1 LLSWKETR
9 TNPEAVQSIKDEMAG
24 LLEVGTWDAKNV
36 MERDDLIAWA
46 QANKEKIIVGEGL
59 GISSIKNSELPKN
72 DPRRKYKGRFC
83 YRAPTARDES
93 GAIAV
98 FQEMSSRPTTIV
110 DMNLAIAYGLI
121 HGHCITISD
130 AIKAY
135 VQSFLKD
142 KPLTY
147 LEIPKYLCP
156 PEWAHLRRPV
166 CRLIKA
172 LYGHPEA
179 GGLWERH
186 LTKIV
191 IQIGGVAIPNH
202 PSCFWFSDLKL
213 LLIIYVDDLLLSGP
227 SEHHAAFWA
236 KLGGLVTLGPPEP
249 MDRYLGRHHTFEEC
263 SRGDLSLHEHFLSP
277 VQV

>member
-1 LLSWKETR
+1 MPVIPVTPQKHREKDPDLYRTVPAVSSTCAPLEPYDPITAILRMPLAVHTLLSWRETR

-24 LLEVGTWDAKNV
+24 LQSVGTWDAENV

-59 GISSIKNSELPKN
+59 GISSIKNSELPPS

-83 YRAPTARDES
+83 YRTPTARDES

-121 HGHCITISD
+121 VGHCITISD

-135 VQSFLKD
+135 VQSYLKE

-147 LEIPKYLCP
+147 FEIPKYLCP

-172 LYGHPEA
+172 HYDIPKPEDYGN
-179 GGLWERH
+179 G
-186 LTKIV
+186 T
-191 IQIGGVAIPNH
+191 
-202 PSCFWFSDLKL
+202 
-213 LLIIYVDDLLLSGP
+213 
-227 SEHHAAFWA
+227 
-236 KLGGLVTLGPPEP
+236 
-249 MDRYLGRHHTFEEC
+249 
-263 SRGDLSLHEHFLSP
+263 
-277 VQV
+277 